1 VTPALIR
8 GHCRGVTRSRYLRG
22 TSRRRQSAIIR
33 PTTWIWRLRMSCG
46 VMSATR
52 VQIISAS
59 CVLSKIDVE
68 SQAQR
73 TPLPAVHCSASRYLP
88 SGGGKSSPSV
98 FFRDDLA
105 TPGPGTADLC
115 SKTPNFITISVPW
128 NLYPPPPFSYSR
140 CCSSATISRSGGSTA
155 RTLSGTCIGARGS
168 YMRLIRVSMKD
179 AVYRKAALGRRIG
192 RQKVPFY

>member
-22 TSRRRQSAIIR
+22 PSRRRQSAIIR
-33 PTTWIWRLRMSCG
+33 PTMWIWRLRMSCG

-105 TPGPGTADLC
+105 TFGPGTADLC

-128 NLYPPPPFSYSR
+128 NLYPPPPPFL
-140 CCSSATISRSGGSTA
+140 ATLA
-155 RTLSGTCIGARGS
+155 
-168 YMRLIRVSMKD
+168 
-179 AVYRKAALGRRIG
+179 AALVRRFLDRGEVLQGPCRVHVLAREGRT
-192 RQKVPFY
+192 